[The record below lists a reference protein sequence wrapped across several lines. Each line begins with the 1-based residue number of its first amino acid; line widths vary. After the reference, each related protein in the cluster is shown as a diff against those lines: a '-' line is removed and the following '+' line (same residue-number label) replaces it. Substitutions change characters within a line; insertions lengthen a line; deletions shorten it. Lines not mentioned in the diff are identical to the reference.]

1 MNSFRENPRL
11 AACGAADAPLLRRK
25 RQTRAFTL
33 IELLVVIAIIC
44 ILIALLVP
52 AVQRTRA
59 AAARLQ
65 CENNLRQIGIG
76 LLAFESTYK
85 VFPTNGGWDGK
96 QTIPSVNNGPWFTPE
111 TFDYTTNQGYKFGV
125 GDPTMSPQDQT
136 GSWAFSI
143 LPNVDQQPMWDQQ
156 QWTMPMALYT
166 CPARRPAESKTSVA
180 EDSLGIYTTG
190 GWAWGRTDYG
200 ANQIICESRYT
211 PTTPITCWTPLQI
224 TDGTSNTILVGEKAY
239 DVYAQ
244 GPSWYYD
251 EGFFTGGSKGTCRDA
266 NGLNPDGPG
275 INYKDNWGSNHA
287 DGVLF
292 LFADGSVHVLTFD
305 TDPSLVD
312 AFLTPTGGE
321 VVSTP

>member
-1 MNSFRENPRL
+1 MKRHLSP
-11 AACGAADAPLLRRK
+11 AACGVASGRLLRRK
-25 RQTRAFTL
+25 RGANGFTL

-59 AAARLQ
+59 AASRLQ

-76 LLAFESTYK
+76 LLAFESAYK
-85 VFPTNGGWDGK
+85 VLPTNGGWDGK
-96 QTIPSVNNGPWFTPE
+96 QTIPSVGGGPWFTPE

-125 GDPTMSPQDQT
+125 GDPTLSPQDQT
-136 GSWAFSI
+136 GSWAFCI
-143 LPNVDQQPMWDQQ
+143 LPNVDQLPMYDQQ
-156 QWTMPMALYT
+156 EWTKPMALYT
-166 CPARRPAESKTSVA
+166 CPARRAAVSKTSVPG
-180 EDSLGIYTTG
+180 DGLGIYTTG

-211 PTTPITCWTPLQI
+211 PTTTINCWTLAQI
-224 TDGTSNTILVGEKAY
+224 SDGTSNTILVGEKAY
-239 DVYAQ
+239 DLTAQ
-244 GPSWYYD
+244 GSSWYYD
-251 EGFFTGGSKGTCRDA
+251 EAFMTGGSKGTCRDA

-275 INYKDNWGSNHA
+275 INYKDNWGSNHV

-292 LFADGSVHVLTFD
+292 LFADGGVRALTFD
-305 TDPSLVD
+305 TDPSIVD

-321 VVSTP
+321 TVATP